1 MLWKK
6 CLWRSER
13 RIENLNMDRNLKNQ
27 NLPDYHNLEV

>member
-13 RIENLNMDRNLKNQ
+13 RIENLNMDRNLKKSK
-27 NLPDYHNLEV
+27 PA